1 MLLLLIGNKPLS
13 LETSSTSV
21 RSKAAASLVH
31 SNNTSTPRKRLL
43 NILLNNISTTE
54 DDTEEEEETSTSAV
68 TIKKTKRRRRNFSS
82 STSSSY
88 SSSLAT
94 NSTIF
99 SSSIVAA
106 NSPRKFTLGSSTTDI
121 SKANTE
127 SSPLESGKNLSI
139 AYRTR
144 SRTQSVDRSVE
155 NVSEV
160 KGSNK
165 SNSKKEASGSQ
176 PAEDLSDDNEENVV
190 EGEEE
195 QEEEEEVQQQQQQQ
209 EEEEIHES
217 TTSED
222 YSATKNSDK
231 KSVNKKTIV
240 KRLVK
245 SPRGVSKHDSV
256 KVSASKKYINI
267 DNSSATDKNTTQS
280 IASRRLRS
288 RPVKNL
294 TSEQRHR
301 ITNIIHKKQTADLV
315 ASTCSS
321 SSVLPKK
328 RQKVSEYQSTS
339 VSSECTS
346 SKTPNLGARLARNS
360 GREPQLIPTDTP
372 SQSSTLAHQSQQT
385 LTQPGHPPPQ
395 NLLRR
400 SSRGKGASSSATTGS
415 CVSTV
420 VVCFLITNYIT

>member
-1 MLLLLIGNKPLS
+1 MLLLFTGNKPLS

-127 SSPLESGKNLSI
+127 SSPLETGKNLSI

-155 NVSEV
+155 SVSEV

-165 SNSKKEASGSQ
+165 SSSKKEASGSQ
-176 PAEDLSDDNEENVV
+176 PGEDLSDDNEENVV

-195 QEEEEEVQQQQQQQ
+195 QEEVQQHQQQQQQQ

-222 YSATKNSDK
+222 YSAAKNSDK

-256 KVSASKKYINI
+256 KVSASKKHINI
-267 DNSSATDKNTTQS
+267 DNSLSSDKNTTQS

-301 ITNIIHKKQTADLV
+301 ITNIIHKKQTADSV

-328 RQKVSEYQSTS
+328 RQKISEYQSTS
-339 VSSECTS
+339 VNSECTS

-372 SQSSTLAHQSQQT
+372 SQSFTSAHQSQQT

-420 VVCFLITNYIT
+420 VVCFLITNYII

>member
-1 MLLLLIGNKPLS
+1 MVVVTGNKPLS

-21 RSKAAASLVH
+21 RAKASAASLIH
-31 SNNTSTPRKRLL
+31 SNSTSTPRKRLL
-43 NILLNNISTTE
+43 NILLNTTSTTE
-54 DDTEEEEETSTSAV
+54 DDTGEEEETSISAV

-121 SKANTE
+121 SKANTD
-127 SSPLESGKNLSI
+127 SSPLETGKNLSI

-144 SRTQSVDRSVE
+144 SRTHSVDRSVE
-155 NVSEV
+155 NISEV
-160 KGSNK
+160 KVSNK
-165 SNSKKEASGSQ
+165 SINKREASGSSQ
-176 PAEDLSDDNEENVV
+176 LAGDLSDDNEENNVV
-190 EGEEE
+190 EGEED
-195 QEEEEEVQQQQQQQ
+195 QEEEEDIQEQEQQQA
-209 EEEEIHES
+209 EEEVHES

-245 SPRGVSKHDSV
+245 SPRGVSKNDSL

-267 DNSSATDKNTTQS
+267 DNNSAIDKTTTQQS

-328 RQKVSEYQSTS
+328 RQKISEFQSTS
-339 VSSECTS
+339 VNSECTS

-372 SQSSTLAHQSQQT
+372 SQSSTTAHQSQQT

-415 CVSTV
+415 CVSIV
-420 VVCFLITNYIT
+420 IVCLLFND